1 MASIG
6 EATKHRIMLQS
17 GSIFDLKEPE
27 TSEINIE
34 DIAHGLAHTC
44 RFAGQCKAFYS
55 VAEHS
60 VLVSK
65 VVPEA
70 GLAALLHDAAEAFVG
85 DMTRPLKQLLPEFA
99 KIEKKIERA
108 IFQRFEIEWPPPS
121 SIKAADYSV
130 MAAEQVTL
138 MPPGT
143 NEWLSAANISPANV
157 VIRYLDPKAAK
168 TLFLDR
174 YAELLRAR
182 RK

>member
-1 MASIG
+1 MLRKR
-6 EATKHRIMLQS
+6 EPTEQRIMLHS
-17 GSIFDLKEPE
+17 GAIFDLGNPE
-27 TSEINIE
+27 ASEIKIE

-60 VLVSK
+60 VLVSEI
-65 VVPEA
+65 VPQA
-70 GLAALLHDAAEAFVG
+70 GLAALLHDGAEAFVG
-85 DMTRPLKQLLPEFA
+85 DMSRPLKQLLPEYT

-108 IFQRFEIEWPPPS
+108 IFRRFGIEWPAPS
-121 SIKAADYSV
+121 EVKTADYSV

-143 NEWLSAANISPANV
+143 NEWLSAAKILPAKV
-157 VIRYLDPKAAK
+157 EIRCLDPKAAK

-174 YAELLRAR
+174 YAKLTHTGGG
-182 RK
+182 

>member
-1 MASIG
+1 MTGKG

-27 TSEINIE
+27 TSEIKIE

-60 VLVSK
+60 VLVSQ

-70 GLAALLHDAAEAFVG
+70 GLAGLLHDAAEAFVG

-99 KIEKKIERA
+99 KIEKRIERA

-143 NEWLSAANISPANV
+143 NEWLSAANISPADV

-174 YAELLRAR
+174 YAELLQAR